1 VSGSAAQRPGA
12 EGAESED
19 IGQRAEQRAGERC
32 GVKKRVLQT
41 RLATVVAGLVTVVV
55 VAACSPAAPATAPR
69 PAVPAAKVGFST
81 DGMFE
86 WQSPAQIRADLAQI
100 RSTGVRW
107 VRLQFDWSKLE
118 SYGPGLKAPGQA
130 TWWAHTDTLVD
141 AARAQG
147 LQILGI
153 IDYTPKWAAV
163 AGCDTSPQ
171 ANNGMFCAPRSAA
184 EYGAFAAR
192 VAAHYAPKGVHTWE
206 IWNEPNNPQFFRPV
220 NAASY
225 TALLKAAYPAIHAAD
240 PHAFVV
246 SGGLSPHG
254 DLGRTPDDPL
264 SPINFT
270 KAMYAAGA
278 RGYFDALG
286 HHPYPPMPHEPM
298 SGTIGWNALMQT
310 TWLHDIM
317 VANGDGGKQIWG
329 TEFGA
334 ATGASSM
341 SVSEATQAR
350 YISDE
355 LVQWNLWPYTGPIFV
370 YELRDG
376 ANDPS
381 DWGANLGLTRVN
393 GTPKPALS
401 TLTSMIVR

>member
-1 VSGSAAQRPGA
+1 
-12 EGAESED
+12 
-19 IGQRAEQRAGERC
+19 
-32 GVKKRVLQT
+32 VKKRVLQT
-41 RLATVVAGLVTVVV
+41 RVAAVAAGLLAMVT
-55 VAACSPAAPATAPR
+55 VAACGPGALPAAAPR

-81 DGMFE
+81 DGLFE
-86 WQSPAQIRADLAQI
+86 WQSPAQIKSDLAQI
-100 RSTGVRW
+100 RNTGARW

-118 SYGPGLKAPGQA
+118 PYGPGLRAPGQG
-130 TWWAHTDTLVD
+130 TWWAHTDALVD

-147 LQILGI
+147 LQVLGT
-153 IDYTPKWAAV
+153 IDYTPKWAA
-163 AGCDTSPQ
+163 AQGCNFSDHS
-171 ANNGMFCAPRSAA
+171 GMFCAPRSAA
-184 EYGAFAAR
+184 DFGAFAAR

-206 IWNEPNNPQFFRPV
+206 IWNEPNSPYFFQPV
-220 NAASY
+220 NAATY
-225 TALLKAAYPAIHAAD
+225 VGLLKAAYPAVHAAD

-246 SGGLSPHG
+246 TGGMSPHG

-278 RGYFDALG
+278 KGFFDALG

-310 TWLHDIM
+310 TWLHQIM
-317 VANGDGGKQIWG
+317 ADNGDGAKQIWG

-334 ATGASSM
+334 ATGSSSM
-341 SVSEATQAR
+341 GVSEAAQAR

-355 LVQWNLWPYTGPIFV
+355 LVQWNLWPYTGPLFV
-370 YELRDG
+370 YELRDS

-381 DWGANLGLTRVN
+381 DWGSNLGLTRAD
-393 GTPKPALS
+393 GTAKPALS
-401 TLTSMIVR
+401 TLTSMIVP